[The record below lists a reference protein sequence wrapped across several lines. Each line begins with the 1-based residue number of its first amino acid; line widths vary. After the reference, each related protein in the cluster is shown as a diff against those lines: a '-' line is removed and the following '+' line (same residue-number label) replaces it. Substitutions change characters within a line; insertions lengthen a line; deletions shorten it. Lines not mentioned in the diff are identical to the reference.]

1 MGPYRRKGIPA
12 KPKLIFMGTPEFAL
26 PTLKALI
33 DHGHD
38 LRAVVTQPDRPKGRG
53 RILAPPPVKQMAMNH
68 GIEVLEPEKASAP
81 VFCDRLK
88 KREPDLIIVVAFGQ
102 ILHSALLELPGWGAV
117 NIHASLLPKYRGAAP
132 IQWAIRNDEPKTG
145 LTLMRMERSLDTG
158 PILFQTETP
167 ILSDETAGKLHGR
180 LADLAGVMIVEALTA
195 MTAGDIREK
204 PQDNAAATY
213 APKMERSECVINWNQ
228 EAGKI
233 SALIRALDPRPGA
246 VTGLGAMFTL
256 GGKGQAAS
264 RTYCRCVQ
272 GTGEGHFEVYCT
284 GARECDRRSHT
295 DRRRRAVG
303 RADGQARFIP
313 RRGLGNRV
321 DDIDRGRVF

>member
-68 GIEVLEPEKASAP
+68 GIEVLQPEKASDP

-195 MTAGDIREK
+195 MTAGDIQEK
-204 PQDNAAATY
+204 PQDNASATY
-213 APKMERSECVINWNQ
+213 APKIERSECVINWNQ
-228 EAGKI
+228 EASKV

-246 VTGLGAMFTL
+246 ATGLGEKQIKLF
-256 GGKGQAAS
+256 AS
-264 RTYCRCVQ
+264 RVIDDERLDVVP
-272 GTGEGHFEVYCT
+272 GRVVEDGRGAFLVETGCGIIEV
-284 GARECDRRSHT
+284 GEIQVSG
-295 DRRRRAVG
+295 RRRLSASEFLKG
-303 RADGQARFIP
+303 ASIPEGMILGQ
-313 RRGLGNRV
+313 
-321 DDIDRGRVF
+321 